1 MTDTAQTTFAGRTK
15 HVARPAFTA
24 SATLAAN
31 LQAVLVD
38 LTDLHLQGKQ
48 AHWNIVGPNFRD
60 LHLVLDEVVEAAR
73 GFADDVA
80 ERMRA
85 LYAVPDGRSST
96 VSLNTSLAEF
106 PAGEVSTAEAVD
118 LVVDALYRTAGT
130 IRRVH
135 DEVDDEDPTSADILH
150 TILER
155 LEQLAW
161 LIVSENRNP
170 VDSEPRPVN

>member
-1 MTDTAQTTFAGRTK
+1 MTDIAQSTK
-15 HVARPAFTA
+15 HVSRPAFKATA
-24 SATLAAN
+24 GLAAN

-60 LHLVLDEVVEAAR
+60 LHLQLDELVDAAR
-73 GFADDVA
+73 TFSDTVA

-85 LYAVPDGRSST
+85 LYAVPDARSST

-106 PAGEVSTAEAVD
+106 PIGEVDTSEAIDLIVD
-118 LVVDALYRTAGT
+118 SLYRTAGT

-135 DEVDDEDPTSADILH
+135 DEVDSEDPTSADILH
-150 TILER
+150 AVLER

-161 LIVSENRNP
+161 LMDSENRNA
-170 VDSEPRPVN
+170 VNSEPRPVNS